1 MKIRQITKI
10 KIIKKIR
17 NKIRERL
24 ETEEDNRKRNK
35 RIRDKNKKND

>member
-24 ETEEDNRKRNK
+24 ETEEDNRKSNK